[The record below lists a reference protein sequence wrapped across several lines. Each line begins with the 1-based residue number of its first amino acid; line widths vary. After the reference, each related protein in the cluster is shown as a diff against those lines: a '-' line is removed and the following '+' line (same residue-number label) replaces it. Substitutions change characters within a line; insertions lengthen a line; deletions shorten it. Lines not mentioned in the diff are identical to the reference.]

1 MARQP
6 RLSLNGQL
14 HHVLLRGNGQQTVFA
29 DDEDRALWLSLLV
42 RYAPDMGVDVHAWA
56 LMPDHI
62 HLLLTPRLALPAVQQ
77 PVGSSVVPPVVSSVP
92 PALVQSVALR
102 PAGDLSGFIQALGR
116 AYVQAFNRRHG
127 RRGSL
132 WEGRYRSTVLEPH
145 PWLLRAMVWMDSH
158 PLRSGLA
165 EQAGAHPWTSAAH
178 YLGQTTARCIT
189 VPPQYWA
196 LGNTPFAREAAYRTL
211 LEQGGDATSV
221 SALAQASLKGWALGS
236 PAFVAALQLQSPRRL
251 EKRRPGR
258 PVTRIKS
265 EDGDLQDV
273 MASRS

>member
-14 HHVLLRGNGQQTVFA
+14 HHVLLRSNGQQPVFL
-29 DDEDRALWLSLLV
+29 DDEDRALWRNLLA

-62 HLLLTPRLALPAVQQ
+62 HLLLTPRLALP
-77 PVGSSVVPPVVSSVP
+77 VPTAP

-145 PWLLRAMVWMDSH
+145 PWLLRAMVWLDTH
-158 PLRSGLA
+158 PHRSGWA
-165 EQAGAHPWTSAAH
+165 DQPQTHAWTSAAH
-178 YLGQTTARCIT
+178 YLGLQTERCLT

-211 LEQGGDATSV
+211 LEQGCDAASV
-221 SALAQASLKGWALGS
+221 SALTQASLKGWALGS
-236 PAFVAALQLQSPRRL
+236 SAFVAALQLQSPRRL

-258 PVTRIKS
+258 PAAVAQS
-265 EDGDLQDV
+265 ESPVFTLKKPENT
-273 MASRS
+273 

>member
-29 DDEDRALWLSLLV
+29 DDEDRALWLSLLA

-196 LGNTPFAREAAYRTL
+196 LGNTPFAREAAYA
-211 LEQGGDATSV
+211 EMVHAGV
-221 SALAQASLKGWALGS
+221 SAVDGAALADAIPRGWALGD
-236 PAFVAALQLQSPRRL
+236 AEFVAHLQNLTDRRVS
-251 EKRRPGR
+251 KASAGR
-258 PVTRIKS
+258 PKILPK
-265 EDGDLQDV
+265 
-273 MASRS
+273 

>member
-29 DDEDRALWLSLLV
+29 DDEDRALWLSLLA
-42 RYAPDMGVDVHAWA
+42 RYAPDMGVDVHAWT

-77 PVGSSVVPPVVSSVP
+77 PVGSSVVPPVMSSVP

-165 EQAGAHPWTSAAH
+165 EQAGAHPCSSKV
-178 YLGQTTARCIT
+178 R
-189 VPPQYWA
+189 
-196 LGNTPFAREAAYRTL
+196 
-211 LEQGGDATSV
+211 
-221 SALAQASLKGWALGS
+221 
-236 PAFVAALQLQSPRRL
+236 
-251 EKRRPGR
+251 
-258 PVTRIKS
+258 
-265 EDGDLQDV
+265 
-273 MASRS
+273 